1 MSYRLKVDPKSR
13 KAARFISRLQ
23 KAIQGAL
30 IASGKTQQ
38 EIATIL
44 EVDRSVVNRR
54 LKGNANLTARSIA
67 ELAYALDKEIEFR
80 LVDTRSP
87 GLANAI
93 PTQTNVADFLVN
105 SDDLTKM
112 PPTQLPPTMTLESV
126 VQ

>member
-23 KAIQGAL
+23 KAIQSAL

-44 EVDRSVVNRR
+44 EVDRSVINRR
-54 LKGNANLTARSIA
+54 LKGNSNLTARSIA
-67 ELAYALDKEIEFR
+67 ELAYALDKQIEFR
-80 LVDTRSP
+80 LVDTRNC

-93 PTQTNVADFLVN
+93 PTQLNVVDFPMEICN
-105 SDDLTKM
+105 LTKVGR
-112 PPTQLPPTMTLESV
+112 TQPSRTMTLESV
-126 VQ
+126 AQ